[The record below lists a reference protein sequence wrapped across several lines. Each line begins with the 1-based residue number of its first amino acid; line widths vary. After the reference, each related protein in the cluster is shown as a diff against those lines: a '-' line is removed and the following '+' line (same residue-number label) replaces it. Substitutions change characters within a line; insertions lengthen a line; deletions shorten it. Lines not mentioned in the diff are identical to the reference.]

1 MAVQRSYTLAACHAR
16 KRRNEAGP
24 VLLLQLRQ
32 NFLYRRSLRFQ
43 VLVDVF
49 LRLDTTSAGL
59 IYPGSR
65 KTTAAGAGAMR
76 MLPRRGSSG
85 GRTMNTAFI
94 KLLATSSTSAS
105 TADMSVRST
114 LLTTRSTVVAAQWTK
129 KQGRPNG
136 ERA

>member
-1 MAVQRSYTLAACHAR
+1 MAVQRSYTLAACHARR

-32 NFLYRRSLRFQ
+32 NFLYCRSLRFQ

-49 LRLDTTSAGL
+49 LRLDTTSAGFDL
-59 IYPGSR
+59 PRLPNGPR
-65 KTTAAGAGAMR
+65 LQRHGAMR

-105 TADMSVRST
+105 TADIFVVRSHG
-114 LLTTRSTVVAAQWTK
+114 VK
-129 KQGRPNG
+129 
-136 ERA
+136 RAEYLE